1 MNIIA
6 NLFNTIL
13 NYTFN
18 ITGDWGLAIVLI
30 TILVKTILLP
40 LSLKQRTNMRKQL
53 VLSKEMQR
61 IKEKYKDKPKKLEE
75 ELQKCYSKNMKGIL
89 GFGVAFLQLPI
100 ISALYMAIRTMP
112 AEAVTMLVPWIM
124 SIKLPDN
131 NFIIP
136 MIYTLVSLAPSL
148 LSYFKI
154 FKPLE
159 NTKVS
164 KKSLIPMAVFSLI
177 ITIKAPIALGIYFI
191 TSSLFALV
199 EEISFRL
206 YMRKKVLA

>member
-1 MNIIA
+1 
-6 NLFNTIL
+6 
-13 NYTFN
+13 
-18 ITGDWGLAIVLI
+18 
-30 TILVKTILLP
+30 
-40 LSLKQRTNMRKQL
+40 
-53 VLSKEMQR
+53 
-61 IKEKYKDKPKKLEE
+61 
-75 ELQKCYSKNMKGIL
+75 
-89 GFGVAFLQLPI
+89 
-100 ISALYMAIRTMP
+100 
-112 AEAVTMLVPWIM
+112 M

-136 MIYTLVSLAPSL
+136 MIYTLISLAPSL

-164 KKSLIPMAVFSLI
+164 KKSFIPMAIFSLM

-191 TSSLFALV
+191 TSSLFTLI